1 MDFLTVVQ
9 QVLVFVA
16 TLVVPIAA
24 AWLKKYVN
32 SQNDLARVQKL
43 DTIAE
48 SLLGLVMINNPKLSI
63 VNDVDKIK
71 DELVRLLVADPTV
84 PLTNGNIAA
93 RVAASAIMKA
103 KNGG

>member
-1 MDFLTVVQ
+1 MDFLTVLQ

-16 TLVVPIAA
+16 TLVVPLVA
-24 AWLKKYVN
+24 AWFKKYMN

-48 SLLGLVMINNPKLSI
+48 SLLGLVLINNPKLSL
-63 VNDVDKIK
+63 VTDLDRIK
-71 DELVRLLVADPTV
+71 DELVRLIIADPTV

-93 RVAASAIMKA
+93 RVAANAIMKA

>member
-1 MDFLTVVQ
+1 VEFLDVLQ
-9 QVLVFVA
+9 QVVVFVA
-16 TLVVPIAA
+16 TLVVPVVAV
-24 AWLKKYVN
+24 WLKRYMG
-32 SQNDLARVQKL
+32 SQKDLARVQKL

-48 SLLGLVMINNPKLSI
+48 SLLGLVMLNNPKLSI